1 MKCSPSFLAAA
12 SSSRATL
19 ADAVVL
25 SKATASRAMPANAPS
40 APRKTLR
47 RSSSLPTQENT
58 ICAPAA
64 ASRGVRAALPPY
76 SSTHWSA
83 FLAVRL

>member
-1 MKCSPSFLAAA
+1 
-12 SSSRATL
+12 
-19 ADAVVL
+19 
-25 SKATASRAMPANAPS
+25 MPANAPS
-40 APRKTLR
+40 APRNTLR